1 MTGLLADAPVFWKGA
16 VVIVCAFVLF
26 VGSIYLLLAAVFG
39 LRMGYLVLAVSFFG
53 WMILLSLLWAVGQP
67 KFPPPIGFL
76 KRWSVTGTLPNL
88 GPRGT
93 EKHWQVY
100 AAGTGQLA
108 SARFTVTSRYP
119 DPPWHSPNKIEK
131 ASVSSVSSAMQ
142 KYLVQQ
148 ALDPFSK
155 NGQRVC
161 PTLGPPQSNCVT
173 LDPTTFVIQDMRFT
187 RSNKTSVVGAHAF
200 FTLGGPEI
208 TVFAY
213 RDSGNLPVYSVAFLG
228 ASLILFLIHL
238 PFLDRAE
245 RKRKAFLTGGTA
257 PPWYGPA

>member
-1 MTGLLADAPVFWKGA
+1 MHLLADAPVFWKGI
-16 VVIVCAFVLF
+16 VVLICALILF
-26 VGSIYLLLAAVFG
+26 VGSVYVLLSAIFG

-67 KFPPPIGFL
+67 KFLG
-76 KRWSVTGTLPNL
+76 VTGTLPNL

-100 AAGTGQLA
+100 ASGTGQLA
-108 SARFTVTSRYP
+108 SDRFPVTSQYP
-119 DPPWHSPNKIEK
+119 NPPWHSPNSIEK

-142 KYLVQQ
+142 KYLAQQ
-148 ALDPFSK
+148 ALNQFQK
-155 NGQRVC
+155 NGQRIC

-173 LDPTTFVIQDMRFT
+173 LDPTTFVVQDMRFT
-187 RSNKTSVVGAHAF
+187 RSGQTSVVGARAF

-228 ASLILFLIHL
+228 ASVVLFIIHL

>member
-1 MTGLLADAPVFWKGA
+1 MTGLLADAPMFWKGI
-16 VVIVCAFVLF
+16 VVLICALVLF
-26 VGSIYLLLAAVFG
+26 VGSVYVLLSAVFG

-67 KFPPPIGFL
+67 KFLG
-76 KRWSVTGTLPNL
+76 VTGTLPNL

-100 AAGTGQLA
+100 AAGTAQLT
-108 SARFTVTSRYP
+108 SARFPVTSTYP
-119 DPPWHSPNKIEK
+119 NPPWHSPNSIEK

-142 KYLVQQ
+142 KYLVAQ
-148 ALDPFSK
+148 ALGQFTK

-161 PTLGPPQSNCVT
+161 PTLGPPQTNCVT
-173 LDPTTFVIQDMRFT
+173 LDPSTFVIQDMHFT
-187 RSNKTSVVGAHAF
+187 RSNGTSVVGAHAF
-200 FTLGGPEI
+200 FTLGGPES

-213 RDSGNLPVYSVAFLG
+213 RDSGNLPVYSVVFLG
-228 ASLILFLIHL
+228 ASVVLFLVHL
-238 PFLDRAE
+238 PFLDKAE
-245 RKRKAFLTGGTA
+245 RKRREFLTGGMA

>member
-1 MTGLLADAPVFWKGA
+1 
-16 VVIVCAFVLF
+16 
-26 VGSIYLLLAAVFG
+26 
-39 LRMGYLVLAVSFFG
+39 
-53 WMILLSLLWAVGQP
+53 MILLSLLWAVGQP
-67 KFPPPIGFL
+67 KFLG
-76 KRWSVTGTLPNL
+76 VTGTLPNL

-100 AAGTGQLA
+100 AAGTGHL
-108 SARFTVTSRYP
+108 SSSRFPVTSQYP
-119 DPPWHSPNKIEK
+119 NPPWHTPNKIEK
-131 ASVSSVSSAMQ
+131 ASVSSVGSAMQ
-142 KYLVQQ
+142 KYLAQQ
-148 ALDPFSK
+148 ALEQFAK
-155 NGQRVC
+155 QGQRVC

-173 LDPTTFVIQDMRFT
+173 LDPTTFVIQDVRFT
-187 RSNKTSVVGAHAF
+187 RSHKTSVVGAHAF

-228 ASLILFLIHL
+228 ASLVLFLIHL

-245 RKRKAFLTGGTA
+245 RKRKEFLTGGTA